1 MEARPGR
8 PQPDGPQIAAP
19 RTHLVDKLADDEH
32 GDGIDDGE
40 AARDKT
46 VVRVVPSEFRRNKIF
61 PRQRQDLTVHVV
73 DGRSQEQHGTYDPTV
88 TGHSCKCLI
97 RFIHV
102 FRLFFKFIFPYT
114 FANIELLSAKK
125 YKI

>member
-1 MEARPGR
+1 MEACPGR

-19 RTHLVDKLADDEH
+19 RPHLVDKLADDQH

-46 VVRVVPSEFRRNKIF
+46 VVRVVPSELRRNKIF

-73 DGRSQEQHGTYDPTV
+73 DSRSQEQHGTYDPTV

-97 RFIHV
+97 RSIHV
-102 FRLFFKFIFPYT
+102 FPVIL
-114 FANIELLSAKK
+114 
-125 YKI
+125 